1 MDSDCSLSS
10 DTSWACEGTDWQ
22 TVKKQNANR
31 RDGKKVTVKKKKKTK
46 DVIAIKHGEKE
57 RRGQTGT
64 IQHKDAWDQN
74 CVLLHQCSTDA
85 SNK

>member
-1 MDSDCSLSS
+1 MANS
-10 DTSWACEGTDWQ
+10 
-22 TVKKQNANR
+22 KKKNTNR

-57 RRGQTGT
+57 RRGQIGT
-64 IQHKDAWDQN
+64 MQHKDDWDQN

-85 SNK
+85 INK